1 MAPKINKVL
10 KVKNELTEK
19 NESTSQFL
27 ELEKFAYKRENTVSI
42 HTEIAHQ
49 KIGIEK
55 LTNKKLKWEPPNWED
70 QYAMIREMRS
80 DWTAPVDTMGCDA
93 ISNSDPILTEKVRM
107 SI

>member
-1 MAPKINKVL
+1 M
-10 KVKNELTEK
+10 
-19 NESTSQFL
+19 
-27 ELEKFAYKRENTVSI
+27 SI

-80 DWTAPVDTMGCDA
+80 DRTAPVDTMGCDA

-107 SI
+107 SIWQDLFSIAFFEEKCLVFIGRSDS